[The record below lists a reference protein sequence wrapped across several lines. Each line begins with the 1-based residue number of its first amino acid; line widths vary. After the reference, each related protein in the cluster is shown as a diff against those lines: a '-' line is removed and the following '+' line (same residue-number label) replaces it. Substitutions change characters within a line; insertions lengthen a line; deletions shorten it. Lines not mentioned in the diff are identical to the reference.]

1 MLVGLMA
8 IFDFVAEQTANDDYA
23 KVQLVRKKT
32 SSAFVKTAALQQVAT
47 CWADISFV
55 SKLNMLFHRLTW
67 QDSVK
72 YLLITNK
79 GRCIWR

>member
-1 MLVGLMA
+1 MLSVTGFLRFLVLVCVMLVGLMA

-47 CWADISFV
+47 C
-55 SKLNMLFHRLTW
+55 
-67 QDSVK
+67 
-72 YLLITNK
+72 
-79 GRCIWR
+79 